1 VITLPATQRL
11 IQVFERELRER
22 NAADGTRDESKRRKR
37 VSGELDREVIEFV
50 AQVRTTGRSPE
61 QMLVELKGLLSR
73 VAPEVSSSHR
83 NELMSSVTGRAID
96 VFFGKSAES
105 NKR

>member
-1 VITLPATQRL
+1 MLTLPATQRL
-11 IQVFERELRER
+11 LQVFERELRER
-22 NAADGTRDESKRRKR
+22 NAAEASRDELKRRKR
-37 VSGELDREVIEFV
+37 VSGDLDREVIEFV

-73 VAPEVSSSHR
+73 VAPEVPSSHR

-96 VFFGKSAES
+96 AFFSKSSES